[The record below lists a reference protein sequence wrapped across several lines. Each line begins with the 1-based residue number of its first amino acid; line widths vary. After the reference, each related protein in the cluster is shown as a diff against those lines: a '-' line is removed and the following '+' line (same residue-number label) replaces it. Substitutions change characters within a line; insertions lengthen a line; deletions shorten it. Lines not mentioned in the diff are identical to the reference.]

1 MYRRH
6 SNEIN
11 KTWESVTLK
20 VRKIFVL
27 YVGNFIGRQRVACDC
42 DRKSS
47 LALKIE
53 RVDFNSKIFN
63 FLPPFF
69 PLQNS
74 AQKNRNLCILGVDWP
89 RVTFCP

>member
-27 YVGNFIGRQRVACDC
+27 YVGNFIGRQRVSCDF

-53 RVDFNSKIFN
+53 N

-74 AQKNRNLCILGVDWP
+74 AQKNRNFCILGVD
-89 RVTFCP
+89 